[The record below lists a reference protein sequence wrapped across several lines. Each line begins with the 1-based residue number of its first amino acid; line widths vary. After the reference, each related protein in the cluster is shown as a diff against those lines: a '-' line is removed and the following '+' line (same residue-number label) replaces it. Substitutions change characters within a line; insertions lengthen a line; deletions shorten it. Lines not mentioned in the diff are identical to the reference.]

1 MIFIIISGTPGCG
14 KTSVANELIKLIDG
28 KIISL
33 NELVTSS
40 DLSFEFDEERKTY
53 IVDFQTFL
61 PLVLQKINEIK
72 LIKPQFLIIESHFSD
87 IIPDK
92 FIDYIFILRCDPDEL
107 IKRLKVKNFEKKKI
121 MENVQAEILGNCVNY
136 FLEKKIKSPLF
147 EIDTSNLSVND
158 VAKIIINIVVD
169 KKNKEKYQIGNVD
182 WLEKLFQEDRFKEFF
197 D

>member
-28 KIISL
+28 KLISL

-61 PLVLQKINEIK
+61 PLIIQKINEIK
-72 LIKPQFLIIESHFSD
+72 LEKPQFIIIESHFSD

-107 IKRLKVKNFEKKKI
+107 KKRLNKRNYDLNKI
-121 MENVQAEILGNCVNY
+121 KENVQAEILGNCANY
-136 FLEKKIKSPLF
+136 FVNKHLKKPLL
-147 EIDTSNLSVND
+147 EIDTTNLTID
-158 VAKIIINIVVD
+158 LVAETMKNIIFKEVDESLFKI
-169 KKNKEKYQIGNVD
+169 GGVD
-182 WLEKLFQEDRFKEFF
+182 WLEKLFQENRLNEFF

>member
-1 MIFIIISGTPGCG
+1 MIYIIISGTPGCG
-14 KTSVANELIKLIDG
+14 KTSVANKLIKLIDG

-40 DLSFEFDEERKTY
+40 DLSFEFDEERKTH

-61 PLVLQKINEIK
+61 PLILQKINEIK
-72 LIKPQFLIIESHFSD
+72 LEKPQFLIIESHFSD

-107 IKRLKVKNFEKKKI
+107 KKRLKKRNYDLNKI
-121 MENVQAEILGNCVNY
+121 KENVQAEILGNCANY
-136 FLEKKIKSPLF
+136 FVNKHLKKPLL
-147 EIDTSNLSVND
+147 EIDTTDLTID
-158 VAKIIINIVVD
+158 LVANTMKNIILKEIDESLFKI
-169 KKNKEKYQIGNVD
+169 GGVD
-182 WLEKLFQEDRFKEFF
+182 WLEKLFQEDRLNEFF